1 MIDRETLV
9 RIARVTGLKPF
20 QQEKNYVQTILLRII
35 YSRVSREMVFKGGT
49 ALAFFHGLNRFS
61 EDMDFTLKEHFDL
74 RRLVAE
80 IREDLEILNMNASL
94 RIIEDNPHS
103 FSFRVGVEGPLFT
116 QEIERCFVRV
126 EVSRRERILREV
138 EVKELRTV
146 YPDILPFHVA
156 VMSPEE
162 ILAEKVRALTRRGKP
177 RDLYDLWFLL
187 KTGVKPDIHLINE
200 KLSYYRK
207 EFNPRELMVNVER
220 IRAVWRRELEPVIIG
235 SLPDF
240 EAIEKDLKPFF
251 SEAG

>member
-9 RIARVTGLKPF
+9 RIARITGLKPF
-20 QQEKNYVQTILLRII
+20 QQEKNYVQTMLLRSI

-61 EDMDFTLKEHFDL
+61 EDMDFTLKENFDL
-74 RRLVAE
+74 RRLVTE
-80 IREDLEILNMNASL
+80 IREDLEILNMAASL
-94 RIIEDNPHS
+94 RVIEDNPGS

-126 EVSRRERILREV
+126 EVSRREKIMREV

-146 YPDILPFHVA
+146 YPDILPFYVA
-156 VMSPEE
+156 VMSLEE
-162 ILAEKVRALTRRGKP
+162 ILAEKVRALTQRGKA

-187 KTGVKPDIHLINE
+187 KMGVKTDLDLINE
-200 KLSYYRK
+200 KLSYYKK
-207 EFNPRELMVNVER
+207 EFTLKEFMENIKR
-220 IRAVWRRELEPVIIG
+220 IRAIWKQELEPVIIG
-235 SLPDF
+235 SLPGF
-240 EAIEKDLKPFF
+240 EAIEKDLKLFF